1 MGGYMRFH
9 EPDVREA
16 YRRGARD
23 CYESLIATLKVHQ
36 AREVKAWLSDLDNW
50 EDGEPPLPPVGLA
63 G

>member
-1 MGGYMRFH
+1 MRFH

-23 CYESLIATLKVHQ
+23 CYEGLIATLKTRQ
-36 AREVKAWLSDLDNW
+36 ARQIETWLNDLDGW
-50 EDGEPPLPPVGLA
+50 EDGDPPPPPVGLA

>member
-1 MGGYMRFH
+1 MRFH

-23 CYESLIATLKVHQ
+23 CYEGLIATLKVSQ
-36 AREVKAWLSDLDNW
+36 AREMEAWLRGLDEW
-50 EDGEPPLPPVGLA
+50 QDGDPPPPPFGLK

>member
-1 MGGYMRFH
+1 MRFQ

-23 CYESLIATLKVHQ
+23 LYEGLSTDLKPSQ
-36 AREVKAWLSDLDNW
+36 ARKIVGWLNDLDAW
-50 EDGEPPLPPVGLA
+50 EDGEPPYLHFG

>member
-1 MGGYMRFH
+1 MRFH

-23 CYESLIATLKVHQ
+23 CYESLIATLKSRQ
-36 AREVKAWLSDLDNW
+36 AQEVEVWLSELEAW
-50 EDGEPPLPPVGLA
+50 EDGDPPSPPSGLY

>member
-1 MGGYMRFH
+1 MRFH

-23 CYESLIATLKVHQ
+23 CYDSLIATLKADQVRQ
-36 AREVKAWLSDLDNW
+36 MQAWLGELDDW
-50 EDGEPPLPPVGLA
+50 DDGDPPPPPFGLK

>member
-1 MGGYMRFH
+1 MRFH

-23 CYESLIATLKVHQ
+23 CYESLAATLKTRH
-36 AREVKAWLSDLDNW
+36 AREIEAWLTDLDGW
-50 EDGEPPLPPVGLA
+50 EDGDPSQPPLGLA

>member
-1 MGGYMRFH
+1 MRFY

-23 CYESLIATLKVHQ
+23 CYESLIATLKAYQ
-36 AREVKAWLSDLDNW
+36 AREVEAWLTDLDGW
-50 EDGEPPLPPVGLA
+50 EDGDPPPPPLGLS